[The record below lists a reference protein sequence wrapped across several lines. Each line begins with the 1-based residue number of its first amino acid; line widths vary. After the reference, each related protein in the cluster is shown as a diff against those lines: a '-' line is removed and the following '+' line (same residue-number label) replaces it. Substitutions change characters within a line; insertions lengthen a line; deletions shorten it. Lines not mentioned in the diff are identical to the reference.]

1 MMMTK
6 YRFVLLI
13 PFLLIGGCSSGD
25 GETTPDASGK
35 ELMFEDQIQSLE
47 KAEEVEQL
55 LQDGAD
61 VRRQIIEQQT
71 E

>member
-13 PFLLIGGCSSGD
+13 PFLLIGGCSSGED
-25 GETTPDASGK
+25 VTAPATSGK
-35 ELMFEDQIQSLE
+35 ELMFEEQIQSLE

-55 LQDGAD
+55 LQDSAD
-61 VRRQIIEQQT
+61 VRRQAIEQQA
-71 E
+71 

>member
-1 MMMTK
+1 MMDN

-25 GETTPDASGK
+25 DETTPATSGK
-35 ELMFEDQIQSLE
+35 RLMFEDQIQSLE

-61 VRRQIIEQQT
+61 VRRRAIEQQA